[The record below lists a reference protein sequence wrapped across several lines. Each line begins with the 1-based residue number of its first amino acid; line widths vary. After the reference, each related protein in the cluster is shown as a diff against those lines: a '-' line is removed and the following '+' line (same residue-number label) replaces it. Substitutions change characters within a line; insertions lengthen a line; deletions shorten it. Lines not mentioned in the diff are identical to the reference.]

1 MSSSRHIQEWYRQTF
16 DTHYNGLC
24 NYALAIVKDEQ
35 TAEDVVQAVYL
46 NVWERREQLFGEE
59 KIRHFLLRAVKNKCI
74 DHWRQA
80 RKIDHMENMPEQ
92 GVAPASPDGGAE
104 DQELKALLSAAISS
118 LPEKT
123 RQVFLGSRRDG
134 LTYVEIAED
143 QGISVKTVEN
153 QMSRALR
160 LLREYFQDRPWMW
173 LWFFLW
179 W

>member
-1 MSSSRHIQEWYRQTF
+1 MPSAPHIQQWYRQTF

-24 NYALAIVKDEQ
+24 NYAMAIVKDEQ

-46 NVWERREQLFGEE
+46 NVWERRENLYGEE

-80 RKIDHMENMPEQ
+80 RRVNHMEKMPEQ
-92 GVAPASPDGGAE
+92 GVAPNQTDGGAE

-123 RQVFLGSRRDG
+123 QRVFLLSRRDG
-134 LTYVEIAED
+134 LTYKEIAED
-143 QGISVKTVEN
+143 QDISVKTVEN

-160 LLREYFQDRPWMW
+160 LLREYFQDKPWIW
-173 LWFFLW
+173 LWFFFLG
-179 W
+179 